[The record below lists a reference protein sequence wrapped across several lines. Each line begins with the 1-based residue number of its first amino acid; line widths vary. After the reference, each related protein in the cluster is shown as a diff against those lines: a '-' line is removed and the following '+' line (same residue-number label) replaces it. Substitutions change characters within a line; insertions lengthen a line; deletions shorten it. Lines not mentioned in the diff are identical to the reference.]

1 MADLEHTLTAG
12 GVCTGV
18 CWGGR
23 LPPADT
29 VPTTTTDSQAQQD
42 FLLPQSLEPESA
54 GREYHGGRSHGGFPQ
69 RDAGAIPPAASCAS
83 RAPNAPAATDITG
96 ASSCLTTS
104 PPSADPPGAQVSLH
118 VRLHLEILP
127 RSWAMGR
134 QAAQECRRGG
144 LVGLIIGV
152 VHGACLPAP
161 LPSLRD
167 LNHR

>member
-12 GVCTGV
+12 GVCVGV
-18 CWGGR
+18 W
-23 LPPADT
+23 
-29 VPTTTTDSQAQQD
+29 PTTPRRRGPDDDDRLAGPTRLLVASVPRARGVGVSIAEKGVTEDSPSVTPALSHTATT
-42 FLLPQSLEPESA
+42 
-54 GREYHGGRSHGGFPQ
+54 
-69 RDAGAIPPAASCAS
+69 SCAS
-83 RAPNAPAATDITG
+83 GAPNAPAATDITG

-104 PPSADPPGAQVSLH
+104 PPSADPPGAQVPLH

-134 QAAQECRRGG
+134 QVALECRRGG

-152 VHGACLPAP
+152 VHGACLSAP

-167 LNHR
+167 LDHR